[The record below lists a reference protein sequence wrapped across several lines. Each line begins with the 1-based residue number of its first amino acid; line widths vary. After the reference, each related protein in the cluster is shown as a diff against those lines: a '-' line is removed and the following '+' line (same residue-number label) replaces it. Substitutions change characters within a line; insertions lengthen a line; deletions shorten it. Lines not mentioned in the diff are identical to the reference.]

1 MRTFNRGQRRVS
13 PRVEELE
20 GRQLLSVALLPGH
33 INLKTVN
40 HSHAA
45 MTVAILSDSN
55 MATSNLLKAPQDSLS
70 VSVVDSG
77 GTSTSLGQPLSVR
90 STDVNGDGVADL
102 LLRFSRSTLKNLAAG
117 TYQIQV
123 SDGTAGDTEM
133 SSFTLFNPGQGHGKG
148 HHAGGS
154 GQGSG
159 LQTAASHNSDSQAG
173 EHSAVFGAM
182 TSPGS
187 QATTPTLPDAA
198 ADGIANAAE
207 HNGSSQ
213 AGAHSPVF
221 HHG

>member
-1 MRTFNRGQRRVS
+1 MSSFHRGQRRIA

-40 HSHAA
+40 HGHAA

-55 MATSNLLKAPQDSLS
+55 EATSNLLKAPQDSLS

-90 STDVNGDGVADL
+90 SADVNGDGVADL
-102 LLRFSRSTLKNLAAG
+102 LLRFSRSTLKNLTAG

-123 SDGTAGDTEM
+123 SDGTDADTEM
-133 SSFTLFNPGQGHGKG
+133 SSFTLFSPGKSHGKG
-148 HHAGGS
+148 NHAGGS
-154 GQGSG
+154 GKGSG
-159 LQTAASHNSDSQAG
+159 LETAASHNGDSQAG
-173 EHSAVFGAM
+173 QHSAVFGAT
-182 TSPGS
+182 TSPGGG
-187 QATTPTLPDAA
+187 AATPTLPDAA
-198 ADGIANAAE
+198 AHGIATASD